1 MGRVRN
7 GALILPLLSLSLC
20 VCGVCVC
27 VCVRVFYLFIYHN
40 FYFYPEVGDIV
51 VVNGAQHYAVV
62 GMFPLYF
69 ILLIFL

>member
-1 MGRVRN
+1 M
-7 GALILPLLSLSLC
+7 
-20 VCGVCVC
+20 CGVCVC

-40 FYFYPEVGDIV
+40 FYFYPEVGDII